1 MSARDSFDRI
11 YRALTILEQCFDEN
25 RGTVNLTY
33 KEMMYIYLI
42 DFTDGCTVSKLAE
55 TIGVSLPAVT
65 KRINSLEER
74 GFVTRTRSEG
84 DGRVKTIG
92 LSDKGREEARA
103 AGRLMRD
110 EGLDF
115 DVCYTSFLKR
125 AIHTLNLALEEM
137 DREWLPVVKAWQLN
151 ERHYGALQGLN
162 KAETAQKFGEDQVKI
177 WRRSYATPPPE
188 LSPEDP
194 RNPANQ
200 EMFRTVPK
208 GSLPLTESLRETVAR
223 AVPYFDE
230 EIKPRMLAGERVL
243 IAAHGNSLR
252 ALVKVFDG
260 MSEDEIVGVNI
271 PTGVP
276 LVYEFDR
283 DFNVVSKRYL
293 GDQDAVAAKMNAV
306 ANQGKSK

>member
-1 MSARDSFDRI
+1 MADTMRLVLLRHGESVWNK
-11 YRALTILEQCFDEN
+11 EN
-25 RGTVNLTY
+25 L
-33 KEMMYIYLI
+33 
-42 DFTDGCTVSKLAE
+42 FTGWTDV
-55 TIGVSLPAVT
+55 
-65 KRINSLEER
+65 
-74 GFVTRTRSEG
+74 
-84 DGRVKTIG
+84 D
-92 LSDKGREEARA
+92 LSDKGRQEARA
-103 AGRLMRD
+103 AGALMRQ

-162 KAETAQKFGEDQVKI
+162 KSETAQKYGEEQVRV

-188 LSPEDP
+188 LSPEDD

-200 EMFRTVPK
+200 EMFRTVPREC
-208 GSLPLTESLRETVAR
+208 LPLTESLKETVAR

-293 GDQDAVAAKMNAV
+293 GDQDAISAKMAAV